1 MKINKLKLFSLIL
14 VFGLSFSASFSGAEE
29 TKQNVKADLPQEA
42 VNKVDEA
49 KLENA
54 KELTIW
60 LNKTLQE
67 KKALVAIVARMGG
80 PDVVKHDRTGMAHSG
95 LAIYDPRAQ
104 TWILYNLVNKNSS
117 ARPPLSAL
125 YRTAPLDFFYGQ
137 AGYKKNALILIPD
150 QPTQKRIY
158 EAVLNGK
165 YKSLFFTDK
174 YNLLSVFNSNQSLNC
189 NKWLLMNIVAARIDN
204 YDINTILNTITQGF
218 EPGLIRLSSLEK
230 IFAKKKPNIRPNEM
244 PSGSAPI
251 KTVTIQSLYDSKFF
265 TDKLF
270 YSDSQTP
277 NTK

>member
-1 MKINKLKLFSLIL
+1 MKINKLKLCGFLFVISLFFSN
-14 VFGLSFSASFSGAEE
+14 SFSRAEE
-29 TKQNVKADLPQEA
+29 TKQNAKADLPQEA
-42 VNKVDEA
+42 VNKVDTA

-80 PDVVKHDRTGMAHSG
+80 PDVVKHDKTGMAHSG

-104 TWILYNLVNKNSS
+104 TWILYNLVNKNSQ
-117 ARPPLSAL
+117 ARPSLSTL

-137 AGYKKNALILIPD
+137 TGYKKNALILIPD
-150 QPTQKRIY
+150 QSTQKRIY
-158 EAVLNGK
+158 EAILTGQ
-165 YKSLFFTDK
+165 YKKLFFTDK
-174 YNLLSVFNSNQSLNC
+174 YNLLSVFNSDQSLNC
-189 NKWLLMNIVAARIDN
+189 NKWLLLNIVAARIDN
-204 YDINTILNTITQGF
+204 YDINAVLDAITQGF
-218 EPGLIRLSSLEK
+218 EPGLIRLSGIEK
-230 IFAKKKPNIRPNEM
+230 MFAKKKPNIRPNEM

-251 KTVTIQSLYDSKFF
+251 KTVTIQSLYDSNLF

-270 YSDSQTP
+270 YTDSQTP